1 MPVLHAREGIRC
13 THITDEG
20 AVLLDTRAGL
30 FYGLNPAA
38 AVIWAAVTSA
48 GDGDGEPLDR
58 ATSAVVARFA
68 VDDATARE
76 DAHAHLALLIEQG
89 LLEDSR

>member
-1 MPVLHAREGIRC
+1 MPVLHAREGVRC

-48 GDGDGEPLDR
+48 SDGEPLDR

-76 DAHAHLALLIEQG
+76 HAHAHLALLIEQG